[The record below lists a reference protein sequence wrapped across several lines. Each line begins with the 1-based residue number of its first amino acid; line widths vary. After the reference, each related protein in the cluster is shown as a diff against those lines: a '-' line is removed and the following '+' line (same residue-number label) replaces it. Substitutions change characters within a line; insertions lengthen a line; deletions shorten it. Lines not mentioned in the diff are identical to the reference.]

1 MLARNA
7 VPSTQPAEAA
17 RAPAFSRVTA
27 LAIAS
32 HPETADD
39 TVWIMRHS
47 SEGDL
52 LELEEFHRVQL
63 ADARSRY
70 EQERT
75 EENKKAYRDALHRF
89 ADLVMRGK
97 GR

>member
-1 MLARNA
+1 
-7 VPSTQPAEAA
+7 
-17 RAPAFSRVTA
+17 
-27 LAIAS
+27 
-32 HPETADD
+32 
-39 TVWIMRHS
+39 MRHS

-75 EENKKAYRDALHRF
+75 EENKRAYRDALSKF
-89 ADLVMRGK
+89 TDLVMRGK